1 VNIASRLE
9 GLNKMY
15 GSRILCGEATWDLV
29 GDRFSGRFIDRVA
42 VKGSKAGL
50 SIYEPLAPAREGLVG
65 IFGRATQLYGARRF
79 EEAVAAF
86 DACLATFPD
95 DGPSAT
101 LRARSRQYAADPPPV
116 TWNGIFVATDK

>member
-1 VNIASRLE
+1 
-9 GLNKMY
+9 
-15 GSRILCGEATWDLV
+15 
-29 GDRFSGRFIDRVA
+29 VA